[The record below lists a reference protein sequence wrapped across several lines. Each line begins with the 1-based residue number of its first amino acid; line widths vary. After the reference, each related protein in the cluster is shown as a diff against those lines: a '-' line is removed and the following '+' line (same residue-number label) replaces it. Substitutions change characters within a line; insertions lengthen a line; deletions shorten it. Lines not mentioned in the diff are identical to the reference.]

1 MSICNLTSIFLAF
14 DVFIPRAGT
23 AFPSDTVAL
32 EDEKASRK
40 DELLKGP
47 SSVVPRRL
55 LVCIEGKY
63 AFMKNLAVGNVEII
77 LNEFPWPRATG
88 KARQTKICIIS
99 LGGDNRNTGASVNR
113 MHLHYLLFLRLLV
126 VLDNTERVDP

>member
-1 MSICNLTSIFLAF
+1 MSICNVTSVCLAF

-32 EDEKASRK
+32 EDEKVSRK

-55 LVCIEGKY
+55 LVCIEGEY
-63 AFMKNLAVGNVEII
+63 AFMKNLAAGDVEII
-77 LNEFPWPRATG
+77 LNEFSWPRAAG
-88 KARQTKICIIS
+88 KAKADQTLRHFPGRRQS
-99 LGGDNRNTGASVNR
+99 
-113 MHLHYLLFLRLLV
+113 
-126 VLDNTERVDP
+126 